1 MDAAMTAAFWLAV
14 LMPPVFVHPF
24 EQAPG
29 APAADVPAV
38 IALAAGDVSL
48 QRPCYSFECLQAG
61 WRLPAAALPARRDP
75 FALPRARPV
84 RRTRLSAPMSRRD
97 WVAAYG
103 SNARLG
109 TRYGV
114 DAVRDP
120 DTQLRVEVGSGFRL
134 QPYADDGIGHIG
146 PVARGSLS
154 WLQRIGGNARLQQQV
169 RVEAGRGDTFV
180 RNSMLLDISLQS
192 NWTLR
197 SSIDLR
203 HDSASDDTATQGSVQ
218 LRYTF

>member
-1 MDAAMTAAFWLAV
+1 MTAAFWLAV
-14 LMPPVFVHPF
+14 LMPPVFVQPF
-24 EQAPG
+24 APATG
-29 APAADVPAV
+29 APAGVPAAV
-38 IALAAGDVSL
+38 ALAAGDVSL

-61 WRLPAAALPARRDP
+61 WRVPAAALPARRDP
-75 FALPRARPV
+75 FALPRALPAQ
-84 RRTRLSAPMSRRD
+84 RTSLRTPMSRRD

-109 TRYGV
+109 TRYGI

-120 DTQLRVEVGSGFRL
+120 DTQVRVEVGSGFRL
-134 QPYADDGIGHIG
+134 QPYAEDGIGHIG

-154 WLQRIGGNARLQQQV
+154 WLQRIGDNAQLEQQV
-169 RVEAGRGDTFV
+169 RVEAGRGDTYV
-180 RNSMLLDISLQS
+180 RNSMALDIGLQS